1 MARREYRF
9 LDDEDDRLQFI
20 ARMREV
26 REAFIAMRSVVPEA
40 RWYELRHEGWSLA
53 AILGHLQWMD
63 RLHLLQVQL
72 AIWNL
77 PFPFSARTWERV
89 TGWQQRIF
97 QRRLMKSSVDG
108 IRGALPDQEEF
119 ILQMAVDDFSKRLTY
134 APTGQVLTV
143 EQAVQEFLL
152 FFWQDRLRA
161 LRIAEG
167 LHSTPGDLP
176 RQG

>member
-1 MARREYRF
+1 MTRRDYRF
-9 LDDEDDRLQFI
+9 LDDEEDRLQFI

-26 REAFIAMRSVVPEA
+26 RESFIAMRSIVPEA
-40 RWYELRHEGWSLA
+40 RWYEARHDGWSLA

-89 TGWQQRIF
+89 SGWQQRLF
-97 QRRLMKSSVDG
+97 RRRLTKSSVDG
-108 IRGALPDQEEF
+108 IRAALPDQEAF
-119 ILQMAVDDFSKRLTY
+119 ILQLAVDDFSKRLTY
-134 APTGQVLTV
+134 APTGQTLTV
-143 EQAVQEFLL
+143 EQAVQEFLY
-152 FFWQDRLRA
+152 FFWLDRLRA

-167 LHSTPGDLP
+167 LHPTPGDLS

>member
-1 MARREYRF
+1 MVQREFRF
-9 LDDEDDRLQFI
+9 LDGEDDRLQFI

-40 RWYELRHEGWSLA
+40 RWYEVRDEGWSLA
-53 AILGHLQWMD
+53 AIMGHLQWMD

-108 IRGALPDQEEF
+108 IRGALPDQEAF
-119 ILQMAVDDFSKRLTY
+119 VLHMAVDDFSKRLTY

>member
-9 LDDEDDRLQFI
+9 LDDEEDRLQFI

-119 ILQMAVDDFSKRLTY
+119 ILQLAVNDFSKRLTY

-167 LHSTPGDLP
+167 LHSTPGDWP

>member
-1 MARREYRF
+1 MPRRDYRF
-9 LDDEDDRLQFI
+9 LDDEVDRRQFI
-20 ARMREV
+20 ARMREA
-26 REAFIAMRSVVPEA
+26 REAVIALRSVVPEA
-40 RWYELRHEGWSLA
+40 RWYTERHAGWSLA

-77 PFPFSARTWERV
+77 PFPFSARNWARV
-89 TGWQQRIF
+89 TDWQQRIF
-97 QRRLMKSSVDG
+97 KRRRLGSSVDG
-108 IRGALPDQEEF
+108 IRGALPDQERF
-119 ILQMAVDDFSKRLTY
+119 ILGLDVADFSKRLTY

-152 FFWQDRLRA
+152 FHWQDRLRA

-167 LHSTPGDLP
+167 LHPTADDLP
-176 RQG
+176 R